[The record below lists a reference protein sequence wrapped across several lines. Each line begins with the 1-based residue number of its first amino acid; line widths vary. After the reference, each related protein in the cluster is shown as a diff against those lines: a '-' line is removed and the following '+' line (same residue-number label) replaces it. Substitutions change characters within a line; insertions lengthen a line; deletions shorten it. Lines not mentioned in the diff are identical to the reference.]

1 MLRYARQRAHEHP
14 NDPTPMNK
22 RFSLAFLLSLSFTIA
37 GLHAADISAPSEFRV
52 VRSFIQ
58 QGIQENRSP
67 SVAVAVIR
75 DDKIVWAEGFGMA
88 DIEAKRPAT
97 ADSGY
102 LLASV
107 SKPMTATG
115 LMVLVDRGLVDL
127 DRPANDYLGKV
138 KLRAHRGSAKEMTV
152 RRLANHTSGM
162 PVHWSFFYNGVAPP
176 SRDTSIERY
185 GYSYNAPGSHWEYCN
200 LAFGVLD
207 HIVAT
212 VGRPSYRDFMEKHV
226 YDPLGMT
233 HTSDR
238 VRPGIEKHASA
249 QYAFDAGGRFV
260 RVAPYGFDHDG
271 ASANWSSANDL
282 ARFLRMHLNNGS
294 LDGTRVLTEKSAKF
308 MRALSAVRDPK
319 QSDSGTGV
327 AWFVGPYMGFPSF
340 AHSGGMPGV
349 STRVR
354 GFPEHMSGYVVL
366 LNAPASR
373 FRAEIETRLTQAL
386 LPDAKA
392 SPPSTSTAA
401 PETEPDWSPY
411 LGVWK
416 GRLAHY
422 GGNIDARLEITDENR
437 GKISLNGKP
446 ALTLRNLELR
456 SGKLFGN
463 VTLRLATQ
471 PSFHGLVDLQI
482 RLTSDDDGLS
492 GIGVAQARDYFSL
505 SHFMEFARSRDPA
518 DAPTSE
524 AVSSQF
530 DILIRNGKI
539 VDGSGA
545 PWFRGD
551 IGIREGRIVKIG
563 RLNKATGKQTIDA
576 SGLVVSPGFIDM
588 MGQTA
593 TPFLEDPTAGNNLL
607 SQGVTT
613 ILAGEGG
620 SAAPLN
626 DADAKKMG
634 WKTMREYFEL
644 LDRKGMPINVVQN
657 IGHTQVRRLVI
668 GRTDREPTE
677 AELKQMQ
684 ALVREAMEAGAIGVS
699 TALIYPP
706 AIYASTDEIAA
717 LARVA
722 GEHGGRYYTHM
733 HNEGDRLLE
742 AIDEA
747 LEIGDKANAAV
758 HIFHLK
764 AAGQANWGKMQ
775 LAIARIKAARAAGQ
789 DVDADI
795 NNGLSLSAFIHPRHS
810 AKGPQEFLRRIQNP
824 KFQKEMREELE
835 TGEGWENWFRHAGHD
850 WNKVVLGK
858 INSSAY
864 RKYNGQTLGAIAR
877 AANKDEWRVFWE
889 ILPNGA
895 FALPQSMTEANKI
908 AAMREEFVSF
918 CTDVGPAG
926 GSRIASHPR
935 GYGSFPR
942 ILSKYVRDHGV
953 ISLEKAIAKMSSV
966 AANQILVHDRGKL
979 AEGLAADVVIFDYE
993 GINDRATF
1001 AEPNAHSEGVKYV
1014 FVNGQLVFADG
1025 KHTGARPGKVLRG
1038 PGYRR

>member
-1 MLRYARQRAHEHP
+1 MK
-14 NDPTPMNK
+14 T
-22 RFSLAFLLSLSFTIA
+22 RFASALLLSHFLTPAI
-37 GLHAADISAPSEFRV
+37 LHGGEILAPPEFAA
-52 VRSFIQ
+52 VRTFIQ
-58 QGIQENRSP
+58 QGIQDNRAP
-67 SVAVAVIR
+67 SVALAVIR
-75 DDKIVWAEGFGMA
+75 DDKIVWAEGFGLA
-88 DIEAKRPAT
+88 DIEAKRAAT
-97 ADSGY
+97 ADSAY

-115 LMVLVDRGLVDL
+115 LMALVDRGLVEL
-127 DRPANDYLGKV
+127 DKPANNYLGAA
-138 KLRAHRGSAKEMTV
+138 KLRAYRGSADEMTV

-176 SRDTSIERY
+176 SRETSIERH
-185 GYSYNAPGSHWEYCN
+185 GYSYNPPGSRWEYCN

-207 HIVAT
+207 HIVARI
-212 VGRPSYRDFMEKHV
+212 GRPGYRAFMEKHV

-238 VRPGIEKHASA
+238 VRPGNEEHATA
-249 QYAFDAGGRFV
+249 QYAFDAGGRFT
-260 RVAPYGFDHDG
+260 RVAPYAFDHDG

-282 ARFLRMHLNNGS
+282 ARFLRMHLNDGQ
-294 LDGTRVLTEKSAKF
+294 LDGTRVLTPKSAKI
-308 MRALSAVRDPK
+308 MRTLSAIRNP
-319 QSDSGTGV
+319 SEPDSGTGV
-327 AWFVGPYMGFPSF
+327 AWFVGPYMGIPSF

-354 GFPEHMSGYVVL
+354 GFPEHKSGYVVL
-366 LNAPASR
+366 LNAPASG
-373 FRAEIETRLTQAL
+373 FRGGIETRLTKAL
-386 LPDAKA
+386 IPGAKE
-392 SPPSTSTAA
+392 STDTAA
-401 PETEPDWSPY
+401 SQTSQPAPDWRPF

-422 GGNIDARLEITDENR
+422 EGDLIARLEITDENR
-437 GKISLNGKP
+437 GNISFNGKP
-446 ALTLRNLELR
+446 ALSLSDLNLR
-456 SGKLFGN
+456 SDLLTGN

-471 PSFHGLVDLQI
+471 PSYHGLVDLQI
-482 RLTSDDDGLS
+482 RLARDGDRLT
-492 GIGVAQARDYFSL
+492 GIGVAQAKDYFSL
-505 SHFMEFARSRDPA
+505 SHFMEFERDSNAAKAAPPETA
-518 DAPTSE
+518 D
-524 AVSSQF
+524 SQF

-551 IGIREGRIVKIG
+551 IGIRAGKIVKIG
-563 RLNKATGKQTIDA
+563 RLNNATGKQTIDA

-593 TPFLEDPTAGNNLL
+593 SPFLEDLAAGNNLL

-626 DADAKKMG
+626 DADAKKAG
-634 WKTMREYFEL
+634 WKTMRDYFEL

-668 GRTDREPTE
+668 GRTDRAPTE
-677 AELKQMQ
+677 AELKEMQ

-706 AIYASTDEIAA
+706 AVYASTDEIAA

-733 HNEGDRLLE
+733 RNEGDRLLE

-747 LEIGDKANAAV
+747 LEIGTKGNAPV

-795 NNGLSLSAFIHPRHS
+795 YPYINNGLSLSAFIHPRHS
-810 AKGPQEFLRRIQNP
+810 AEGPQEFLRRIQNLE
-824 KFQKEMREELE
+824 FQKEMREELE

-864 RKYNGQTLGAIAR
+864 KKYNGQTLGAIAR
-877 AANKDEWRVFWE
+877 AAKKDEWTVFWE
-889 ILPNGA
+889 ILRNDA
-895 FALPQSMTEANKI
+895 FALPQSMTEANKM

-935 GYGSFPR
+935 GFGSFPR
-942 ILSKYVRDHGV
+942 ILSKYVRDLGV

-966 AANQILVHDRGKL
+966 AANQVLVHDRGKL

-993 GINDRATF
+993 TINDRATF

-1014 FVNGQLVFADG
+1014 FVNGELVFADG
-1025 KHTGARPGKVLRG
+1025 KHTGARPGRVLRG
-1038 PGYRR
+1038 PGYRAGR

>member
-1 MLRYARQRAHEHP
+1 MK
-14 NDPTPMNK
+14 T
-22 RFSLAFLLSLSFTIA
+22 RFSFPLLLSLFLTPVV
-37 GLHAADISAPSEFRV
+37 LHASEIAAPSEYSAARK
-52 VRSFIQ
+52 FIQ
-58 QGIQENRSP
+58 QGIRENRAP
-67 SVAVAVIR
+67 SVALAVVH
-75 DDKIVWAEGFGMA
+75 DDKVVWAEGFGLA

-97 ADSGY
+97 ADSAY

-115 LMVLVDRGLVDL
+115 LMVLVDRGLVEL
-127 DRPANDYLGKV
+127 DKPANDYLGDE
-138 KLRAHRGSAKEMTV
+138 KLRAHRGSADEMTV

-176 SRDTSIERY
+176 ARDTSIERY
-185 GYSYNAPGSHWEYCN
+185 GYSYNPPGSRWEYCN

-207 HIVAT
+207 HVVAR
-212 VGRPSYRDFMEKHV
+212 VGKPSYSAFMEKNV

-233 HTSDR
+233 RTSDR
-238 VRPGIEKHASA
+238 VRPGIETHATT
-249 QYAFDAGGRFV
+249 QYAFDAGGRFT
-260 RVAPYGFDHDG
+260 RIASYGFDHDG

-282 ARFLRMHLNNGS
+282 ARFLRMHLNDGE
-294 LDGTRVLTEKSAKF
+294 LDGVRVLTPKSAKT
-308 MRALSAVRDPK
+308 MRTLSAVRDPGEP
-319 QSDSGTGV
+319 DSGSGV
-327 AWFVGPYMGFPSF
+327 AWFVGPYMGIPSF

-354 GFPEHMSGYVVL
+354 GFPEHKSGYVVL
-366 LNAPASR
+366 LNAPASD
-373 FRAEIETRLTQAL
+373 FRGEIETRLTKVL
-386 LPDAKA
+386 IPGAKESTPA
-392 SPPSTSTAA
+392 PPSAPTSA
-401 PETEPDWSPY
+401 PAPDWSPF

-416 GRLAHY
+416 GHLAHY
-422 GGNIDARLEITDENR
+422 DGALTARLEITGENR
-437 GKISLNGKP
+437 GKISFKGKP
-446 ALTLRNLELR
+446 AQNLRDLNLQSDLLTG
-456 SGKLFGN
+456 S

-471 PSFHGLVDLQI
+471 PSYHGLIDLQI
-482 RLTSDDDGLS
+482 RLAVDGKRLT
-492 GIGVAQARDYFSL
+492 GIGVAQAKDYFSL
-505 SHFMEFARSRDPA
+505 SHFMEFDRDNNRAKAANAR
-518 DAPTSE
+518 PTE
-524 AVSSQF
+524 TANAQF

-551 IGIREGRIVKIG
+551 IGIRAGRIVKIG
-563 RLNKATGKQTIDA
+563 RLNNATGKQTIDA

-593 TPFLEDPTAGNNLL
+593 SPFLEDPAAGNNLL

-626 DADAKKMG
+626 DADAKKAG

-668 GRTDREPTE
+668 GRTDRAPTD
-677 AELKQMQ
+677 AELEEMR

-706 AIYASTDEIAA
+706 AVYASTDEIAA

-733 HNEGDRLLE
+733 RNEGDRLLE

-747 LEIGDKANAAV
+747 LEIGTKGNAPV

-795 NNGLSLSAFIHPRHS
+795 YPYINNGLSLSAFIHPRHS
-810 AKGPQEFLRRIQNP
+810 AEGPQEFLRRIQNLEIR
-824 KFQKEMREELE
+824 KEMREELE

-858 INSSAY
+858 INTADY
-864 RKYNGQTLGAIAR
+864 KKYNGQTLGAIAR
-877 AANKDEWRVFWE
+877 AEKKDEWKVFWE
-889 ILPNGA
+889 ILRNGA
-895 FALPQSMTEANKI
+895 FALPQSMTEANKM

-926 GSRIASHPR
+926 GSHIASHPR
-935 GYGSFPR
+935 GFGSFPR
-942 ILSKYVRDHGV
+942 ILSKYARDLGV
-953 ISLEKAIAKMSSV
+953 ISLEKAVAKMSSV

-993 GINDRATF
+993 TISDRATF
-1001 AEPNAHSEGVKYV
+1001 AEPDAHSEGVKYV
-1014 FVNGQLVFADG
+1014 FVNGELVFADG
-1025 KHTGARPGKVLRG
+1025 RHTGARPGKVLRG
-1038 PGYRR
+1038 PGYRK